1 MDGSI
6 QGTGMACLECGYP
19 CQCCTIA
26 GTPGLAPFLQSQRR
40 ASPSIVNGTS
50 AQRYCKAAM
59 PDVHM
64 FTHAQSRRGR
74 EIERERGKGH
84 THTHTDTDTRVHT
97 RTQTRTNTHTQTHI
111 HTTRVHTN
119 TDTENVQA
127 HTHTHHTRTT
137 HRKKHARVRTYTSVY
152 F

>member
-74 EIERERGKGH
+74 ELERERGKGH

-97 RTQTRTNTHTQTHI
+97 RTQTRTNTHK
-111 HTTRVHTN
+111 HTHTN
-119 TDTENVQA
+119 T
-127 HTHTHHTRTT
+127 HTHACIQAQTLRTCRPTRTRTT